1 MRVEND
7 ILYIDEELSDEV
19 LDEFTATVKQD
30 GIEKIKVLTPNLG
43 ASIVQMLLVEK
54 QDKAVEIED
63 GILKKIFENVLYK
76 TVE

>member
-54 QDKAVEIED
+54 QDKAIEIED

>member
-43 ASIVQMLLVEK
+43 AGIVQMLLVEK
-54 QDKAVEIED
+54 QDKAIEIED